1 MGIYCSLHPSL
12 AIQAQ
17 NDIASKNCN
26 FGLTQVE
33 AGIVLGKP
41 ETSINHESKDS
52 AVIEEDKTQN
62 LANSMAGIKIA

>member
-1 MGIYCSLHPSL
+1 MYCSLHPSL

-33 AGIVLGKP
+33 SSVVLDKIK
-41 ETSINHESKDS
+41 SDHESKDS
-52 AVIEEDKTQN
+52 AVVEEDKNTDQN
-62 LANSMAGIKIA
+62 LTNSMAAIKI